1 MRTDSPPGT
10 RKRSRRGAE
19 RTANAH
25 IGASEERMETRR
37 VVVHGRVQ
45 GVGFRWFVVRNAEAL
60 GIGGTVRNRP
70 DGAVEAILSSA
81 EAADVES
88 LIQRIQQGPP
98 GARVDRVEVDPIEGL
113 EGERGT
119 MKVIR

>member
-1 MRTDSPPGT
+1 
-10 RKRSRRGAE
+10 
-19 RTANAH
+19 
-25 IGASEERMETRR
+25 METRR

-60 GIGGTVRNRP
+60 GVGGTVRNRP

-81 EAADVES
+81 DPADVES
-88 LIQRIQQGPP
+88 LIQRLRQGPP
-98 GARVDRVEVDPIEGL
+98 ASRVDRVEVDPMEGS

-119 MKVIR
+119 MKVIG

>member
-1 MRTDSPPGT
+1 
-10 RKRSRRGAE
+10 
-19 RTANAH
+19 
-25 IGASEERMETRR
+25 METRR

-60 GIGGTVRNRP
+60 GVGGTVRNRP

-81 EAADVES
+81 KPADVEC
-88 LIQRIQQGPP
+88 LIQRIRQGPP
-98 GARVDRVEVDPIEGL
+98 ASRVERIEVDPIEGL

-119 MKVIR
+119 MRVIR

>member
-1 MRTDSPPGT
+1 
-10 RKRSRRGAE
+10 
-19 RTANAH
+19 
-25 IGASEERMETRR
+25 METRR

-45 GVGFRWFVVRNAEAL
+45 GVGFRWFVVRNAEVL
-60 GIGGTVRNRP
+60 GVGGTVRNRP

-81 EAADVES
+81 DMGGVES
-88 LIQRIQQGPP
+88 LIQRIRQGPP
-98 GARVDRVEVDPIEGL
+98 ASRVDRVEVDPIESS